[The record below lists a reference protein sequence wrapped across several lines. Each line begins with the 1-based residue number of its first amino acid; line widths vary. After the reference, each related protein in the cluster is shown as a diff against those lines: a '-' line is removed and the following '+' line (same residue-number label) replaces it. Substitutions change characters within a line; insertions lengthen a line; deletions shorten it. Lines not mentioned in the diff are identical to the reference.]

1 MYKLVAIDLDGTLLN
16 SNGIVTE
23 GTKETLK
30 KIISKNID
38 VVLASGRMIDS
49 MKVFAKEI
57 GCKKYFISGNGSIIY
72 DIEKDEI
79 IYKNFLSKEKVLDII
94 KICEENSIYYN
105 IYTDKEILATS
116 LKYNVLYYN
125 KENLNR
131 EEKDRTKIN
140 IVENMYEYVQNLEN
154 ENFLKMTLCDEN
166 KLIFNSIIR
175 KLRQI
180 KEVDVLD
187 VGHMSRKIITQGT
200 ERFEISYAYTEISS
214 QNVDKWEAIKYL
226 LEKEKITEQNV
237 IAIGDNIN
245 DKIMIQN
252 AGLGIAMKG
261 STPVVQEIANIVTE
275 FSNNEDGVAKELEK
289 ILELKK

>member
-1 MYKLVAIDLDGTLLN
+1 MYKMIAIDLDGTLLN
-16 SNGIVTE
+16 SNGVITDE
-23 GTKETLK
+23 TKQTLQ
-30 KIISKNID
+30 KIIEKGID

-49 MKVFAKEI
+49 MKTFANEI
-57 GCKKYFISGNGSIIY
+57 GCKKYFIAGNGSIIY
-72 DIEKDEI
+72 DIEKNKI
-79 IYKNFLSKEKVLDII
+79 LYKNFLSKEKVLDII

-105 IYTDKEILATS
+105 IYTDKEILATA

-140 IVENMYEYVQNLEN
+140 IVSNMYEYVQNLEN
-154 ENFLKMTLCDEN
+154 ENFLKMTICDEDR
-166 KLIFNSIIR
+166 LIFNSIIR
-175 KLRQI
+175 KIRQI
-180 KEVDVLD
+180 KGVDVLD

-200 ERFEISYAYTEISS
+200 DEFEISYAYTEVSA

-226 LEKEKITEQNV
+226 LEKDEMTEQNV

-252 AGLGIAMKG
+252 SGLGIAMKG
-261 STPVVQEIANIVTE
+261 STPVVQEVANIVTE
-275 FSNNEDGVAKELEK
+275 YSNNENGVAKV
-289 ILELKK
+289 LKSIIK